1 MEITVFFYD
10 EKNPNLDPLSLFLY
24 PHMKII
30 ESSIQ
35 KFDYKDV
42 SIVGISGGGWY
53 VTWLSA
59 LMPQI
64 KKSIIYAGGIPF
76 AFRKYGSMHGDW
88 ESTYSN
94 LYNYVNYYNLFQ
106 MMLIDDAIDEKRLAF
121 MIYND
126 RDPCCFSNPYALA
139 FKNSINDN
147 PKFPTIMID
156 ENDKHSMNPSLV
168 FSILRKE

>member
-1 MEITVFFYD
+1 
-10 EKNPNLDPLSLFLY
+10 
-24 PHMKII
+24 
-30 ESSIQ
+30 
-35 KFDYKDV
+35 
-42 SIVGISGGGWY
+42 
-53 VTWLSA
+53 
-59 LMPQI
+59 
-64 KKSIIYAGGIPF
+64 
-76 AFRKYGSMHGDW
+76 MHGDW

-121 MIYND
+121 MIFND

-168 FSILRKE
+168 FSILREE